1 MGGEG
6 IMSLIGMSRLG
17 FLLFFRRDC
26 HQDLRW
32 VKEEGEVGLKTIT
45 TAWM

>member
-6 IMSLIGMSRLG
+6 IMSLIGMSR
-17 FLLFFRRDC
+17 FLLLFRREC